1 MNTRY
6 WKNIISSFLLIFFL
20 FGGAIALAQAEGTY
34 NFQEQSGLSTSG
46 NTAGYDVFKTTSVED
61 LIGQVIFLGLSFIG
75 IAFFAFMLY
84 GGLTWMTARDNEEKV
99 KKAMDIV
106 IASILGIIV
115 TLAAYGISYFLIQY
129 FASSNAIV
137 S

>member
-1 MNTRY
+1 MNKCY

-20 FGGAIALAQAEGTY
+20 FGGVIALAKAEGTY
-34 NFQEQSGLSTSG
+34 DFQEQSGLNTSA
-46 NTAGYDVFKTTSVED
+46 NTAGYDVLTTTSAEG
-61 LIGQVIFLGLSFIG
+61 LISQVIYLGLSFIG

-99 KKAMDIV
+99 KKAMDII

-129 FASSNAIV
+129 FASPTAIV